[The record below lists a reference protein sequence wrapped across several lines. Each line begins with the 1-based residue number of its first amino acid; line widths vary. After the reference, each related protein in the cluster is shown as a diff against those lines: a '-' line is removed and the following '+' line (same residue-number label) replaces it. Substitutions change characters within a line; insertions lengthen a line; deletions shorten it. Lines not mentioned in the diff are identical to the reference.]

1 MLLATQRLDP
11 LFIPLFC
18 GFIVMWLILWFGI
31 NYLIGKSWR
40 SFAARFAAATRPAG
54 NVYVS
59 SNAWFYNAMF
69 RNLKITLSD
78 AGLYFHGSL
87 FRFLRPPFLIPWDR
101 VSTIE
106 KKSGFVGGG
115 YKLRI
120 EDNFEKIDFY
130 LPATAEKDLSRYNR
144 ARPDNSA
151 VGQIS

>member
-1 MLLATQRLDP
+1 MPLTTQRLDP

-101 VSTIE
+101 VNAVE
-106 KKSGFVGGG
+106 KRPEIRSDSYQLHIKDS
-115 YKLRI
+115 
-120 EDNFEKIDFY
+120 FEKITLI